1 MAIFKNKAMLEGIE
15 RARTEPSD
23 DANPFVREGDA
34 TYMRHDEIQLT
45 QEGGVVSVAYRWR
58 GVTVYTAHVYC
69 DMAAG
74 QVLTLTGSSG
84 RMFVKAM

>member
-1 MAIFKNKAMLEGIE
+1 MAISTNKAMLEDME
-15 RARTEPSD
+15 RAITEPHD
-23 DANPFVREGDA
+23 EGNPFVRDGDA

-45 QEGGVVSVAYRWR
+45 QKDGVVSVAYRWR
-58 GVTVYTAHVYC
+58 GATIYTMRVDC

-84 RMFVKAM
+84 RMLVKAM